1 MKLLIVSGMSGAGKS
16 MVADTLEDLGYYCV
30 DNMPVLL
37 IPTFTKLCLES
48 GDRYQ
53 KVALVA
59 DTRAVMDADLLLE
72 QIAHA
77 AEDGVDCEILFLD
90 CDVPTLINRYKETR
104 RRHPLDNGCGVS
116 AAINLEHDVM
126 EKLKNSAH
134 YVIDTTSFSPQ
145 RLKKHIRQLFG
156 AEGGHF
162 VISIISFGFKHGIP
176 TEADTVFDVRFLP
189 NPFYDVQLRPLTG
202 ENGAVRDY
210 VFRGGMAEQFMGYVH
225 EMLDFL
231 IPQYK
236 EGERSSF
243 VVAIGCTGGQ
253 HRSVACACELADYLR
268 LKGNDV
274 ILVHRDA
281 QKAR

>member
-116 AAINLEHDVM
+116 AAIHLEHDVM